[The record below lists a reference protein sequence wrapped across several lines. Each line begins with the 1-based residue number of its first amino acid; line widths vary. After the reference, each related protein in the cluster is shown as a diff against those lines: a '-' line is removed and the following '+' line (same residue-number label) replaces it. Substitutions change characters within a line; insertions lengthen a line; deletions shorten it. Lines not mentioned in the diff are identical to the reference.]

1 MHVSELKS
9 LIDFA
14 TTILGDEHPR
24 YRHAAECLRDALLQV
39 VAERCNG
46 SAGPPHVP
54 GEPPP
59 KRRGRPRKV
68 VAVVENGEAEP
79 PALDGEGT

>member
-1 MHVSELKS
+1 MHAQELHQ

-24 YRHAAECLRDALLQV
+24 YRHAAECLRDALLQA

-54 GEPPP
+54 GEQPA

-68 VAVVENGEAEP
+68 VAVVEQDA
-79 PALDGEGT
+79 AATLVLDGEV

>member
-1 MHVSELKS
+1 MHAQELHQ

-14 TTILGDEHPR
+14 ATILGDEHPR
-24 YRHAAECLRDALLQV
+24 YRHAAECLRDALLQA

-54 GEPPP
+54 GEQPA

-68 VAVVENGEAEP
+68 VAVVEREEVEP
-79 PALDGEGT
+79 LVLDGEGT